1 MELLRDAHTVD
12 LNAHGLPVAVV
23 AKRRSLDAAAPS
35 DDENVRLRPMPDV
48 ALKPGERT
56 PQVRLEPYGIE
67 SWSLEP
73 RTR

>member
-1 MELLRDAHTVD
+1 
-12 LNAHGLPVAVV
+12 VV